1 MLYYA
6 AMTTP
11 TGERIQ
17 GIYSAV
23 ELAAATWNPDTAI
36 NYITKLTAKSKA
48 EARDL
53 AIDIYNAERDT
64 VDNGGEGLSYMEWG
78 VIGDA
83 LERLARRFGLI
94 TEFKEN
100 GII

>member
-6 AMTTP
+6 AITTP
-11 TGERIQ
+11 SGEREQ
-17 GIYSAV
+17 GIYSPA
-23 ELAAATWNPDTAI
+23 ELVTATWNPDTHI
-36 NYITKLTAKSKA
+36 NYITKLTARTKE
-48 EARDL
+48 EAREL
-53 AIDIYNAERDT
+53 AIDIYDADRDT
-64 VDNGGEGLSYMEWG
+64 VDNGGDCLSYAEWG
-78 VIGDA
+78 IIGDV